1 MSEKLHEGHR
11 SRLRKKYEELGIS
24 KLEPHE
30 RLEMLLYFVFP
41 RIDTNEISHRLINK
55 FHSVDG
61 VFSATVDELKTVEGI
76 AEKSAFHIH
85 YLGEFFSYINN
96 NSKVDF
102 VLSTV
107 AEAADYCRKNLL
119 INSCKEQIFA
129 LLLDKRKN
137 LLSTYDLSDD
147 LRNSVD
153 IDIKNLMKKVMNSN
167 CENVIIV
174 HNHCD
179 STLLPSTNDLFF
191 TRNIYHSL
199 KSIRVEL
206 IDHIIINE
214 TDEYSIRNS
223 RQLSDIW

>member
-1 MSEKLHEGHR
+1 MSENLHSGHR
-11 SRLRKKYEELGIS
+11 TRLRKKYEEFGIS

-30 RLEMLLYFVFP
+30 RLELLLYFVFP
-41 RIDTNEISHRLINK
+41 RIDTNELAHRLINK
-55 FHSVDG
+55 FRSVDG

-85 YLGEFFSYINN
+85 YLGDFFKCINN
-96 NSKVDF
+96 DSKPDF

-107 AEAADYCRKNLL
+107 AETADFCRSNLL
-119 INSCKEQIFA
+119 TNPTNEHIFA

-153 IDIKNLMKKVMNSN
+153 IDIKNLLKKVMNTN
-167 CENVIIV
+167 CASVNIV

-191 TRNIYHSL
+191 TRNIFHSL
-199 KSIRVEL
+199 KSIHVEL

-214 TDEYSIRNS
+214 ADEYSIRNS
-223 RQLSDIW
+223 KQLSDIW